1 MMDFLELR
9 RELLSRFDGVA
20 QVYAIPPDR
29 IELDV
34 STNLEKEERI
44 KLIEGLGFTDNGDSI
59 PDSYKCGSITVVF
72 FNGSLGTFRSKTN
85 F

>member
-1 MMDFLELR
+1 MDFFELR
-9 RELLSRFDGVA
+9 RELLRRFDGVA
-20 QVYAIPPDR
+20 QVYAFPPNR

-34 STNLEKEERI
+34 STNLEREERN
-44 KLIEGLGFTDNGDSI
+44 KLMEGLGFIDNGDLI
-59 PDSYKCGSITVVF
+59 PDSYKCGDVTVVF